1 MTITLDHI
9 GIAVNDL
16 PQVKKLFEILGLKA
30 SGTEHVADQ
39 GVQVHF
45 LKPATATTNIE
56 LLQVEDPEGTVAK
69 FIAKRGPGVHH
80 LSFRVE
86 TGKLDSLSKEL
97 LQAGYKLIYPSPKI
111 GAHQMR
117 INFIHPS
124 TTGGLLIEI
133 MEASSK

>member
-1 MTITLDHI
+1 MTITLDHV
-9 GIAVNDL
+9 GIAVDDL
-16 PQVKKLFEILGLKA
+16 PQVKKLFEILGLTPT
-30 SGTEHVADQ
+30 GTEKVSEQ

-45 LKPATATTNIE
+45 LKPLVTATNIE
-56 LLQVEDPEGTVAK
+56 LLQVEDPQGTVAK
-69 FIAKRGPGVHH
+69 FIEKRGPGVHH

-86 TGKLDSLSKEL
+86 TGRLDSLTQEL
-97 LQAGYKLIYPSPKI
+97 IKAGYKLIYPSPKM

-133 MEASSK
+133 MESAKP